1 MLDLSIE
8 DSARFRLPSQVRP
21 DARRDG
27 NSHSS
32 LRDADLISP
41 RLCPIAAMFWT
52 VRFYFIDM
60 RRGTPASRIALIE
73 LIRRIKP
80 EQSTLIN

>member
-1 MLDLSIE
+1 MGSADTDAGANLMLDLSIE
-8 DSARFRLPSQVRP
+8 DSWRFRLPSQVRP

-41 RLCPIAAMFWT
+41 RLHPIAAMFWT
-52 VRFYFIDM
+52 VRFY
-60 RRGTPASRIALIE
+60 LY
-73 LIRRIKP
+73 
-80 EQSTLIN
+80 